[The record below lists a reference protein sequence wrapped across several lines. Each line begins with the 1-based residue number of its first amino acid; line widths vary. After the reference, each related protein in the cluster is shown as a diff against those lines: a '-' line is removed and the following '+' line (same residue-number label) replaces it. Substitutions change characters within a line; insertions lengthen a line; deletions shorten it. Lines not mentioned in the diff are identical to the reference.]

1 MSGNIKMLNDDNFA
15 QEIAN
20 GITLVDFFAEWCGPC
35 KMLAPIIEQL
45 SNEVPEGTKICKL
58 NIDEAEKTTA
68 LYRVMSVPTIM
79 IFRDG
84 QFVDIKVGLTSKADL
99 MNMLVRAGETSAKQN

>member
-1 MSGNIKMLNDDNFA
+1 MSGNVKMLDDNNFA
-15 QEIAN
+15 QEIAS

-45 SNEVPEGTKICKL
+45 ANEAPEGVKICKL
-58 NIDEAEKTTA
+58 NIDNAEKTTT
-68 LYRVMSVPTIM
+68 LFRVMSVPTIM

-84 QFVDIKVGLTSKADL
+84 QAVNSKIGLTSKAEL
-99 MNMLVRAGETSAKQN
+99 MKMITLAGETSEKTN